1 MLSITGRWIIIM
13 TDRKTIL
20 VILHKMEPPKLLFA
34 PDRQLKK
41 YKKGYQQVNLPHMPG
56 RYDEQLIEL
65 ARIINGQKESEYP
78 PEHDLAVQDAVLK
91 AGGAP
96 LN

>member
-1 MLSITGRWIIIM
+1 MDIRPL
-13 TDRKTIL
+13 
-20 VILHKMEPPKLLFA
+20 EPPKLLFA
-34 PDRQLKK
+34 PDRQLDK
-41 YKKGYQQVNLPHMPG
+41 YKKGYQQVNLPPIPG

-65 ARIINGQKESEYP
+65 VRIINGQKESEYP
-78 PEHDLAVQDAVLK
+78 PEHDLAVQEAVLK